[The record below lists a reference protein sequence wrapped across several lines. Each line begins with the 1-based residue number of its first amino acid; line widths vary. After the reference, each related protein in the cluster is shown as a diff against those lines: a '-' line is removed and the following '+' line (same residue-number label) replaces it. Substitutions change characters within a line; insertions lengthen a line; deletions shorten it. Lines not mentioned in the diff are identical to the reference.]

1 MFNPVA
7 KNAYKT
13 NKSVVYK
20 SKKQY
25 NRKNKEY
32 KNG

>member
-25 NRKNKEY
+25 TRKGK
-32 KNG
+32 KQWQ